1 MRILIVDDH
10 AILRRGLKE
19 ILVEEFPGAQIGEA
33 ETGAQATQ
41 LGCAQ
46 KWDLVILDLNLP
58 GHSGVDVLKDLKRA
72 RPRMPV
78 LVLSIYPEDQYAVRV
93 LEAGASGY
101 LTKEMAPARLVEA
114 ARKSIAG
121 GRYVSP
127 ALAERL
133 AVRLGA
139 GQVAV
144 PHEALSDREFQ
155 VLRMIASGRTVG
167 EIGRELGLSVKTVST
182 YRVRVLEKMG
192 MKTNAELTRYA
203 FASQLIS

>member
-10 AILRRGLKE
+10 AVVRRGLRE
-19 ILVEEFPGAQIGEA
+19 ILVEEFPGVHVGEA
-33 ETGAQATQ
+33 ASVAEAVGMTRAGR
-41 LGCAQ
+41 
-46 KWDLVILDLNLP
+46 WDLVILDLNLP
-58 GHSGVDVLKDLKRA
+58 GGSGLDALKEIKQLQ
-72 RPRMPV
+72 PRLPV

-101 LTKEMAPARLVEA
+101 LTKEMAPAGLVEA

-133 AVRLGA
+133 ALRLAPGRRDA
-139 GQVAV
+139 
-144 PHEALSDREFQ
+144 PHETLSDREFQ

-167 EIGRELGLSVKTVST
+167 QIAQELGLSVKTVST
-182 YRVRVLEKMG
+182 YRTRLPDKMG
-192 MKTNAELTRYA
+192 LKNNAELTRYA
-203 FASQLIS
+203 FANRVIT